1 LVCYCFKPAGGVENR
16 LRQQAAIYA
25 LGETP
30 LHLVNK
36 IEYEEERIA
45 ELKAELDYDF
55 MKLAATIKPLLED

>member
-1 LVCYCFKPAGGVENR
+1 LNK

-36 IEYEEERIA
+36 IEYGEERIA
-45 ELKAELDYDF
+45 ELKAENVTFVTSIEEDF
-55 MKLAATIKPLLED
+55 YYNINTWVIS